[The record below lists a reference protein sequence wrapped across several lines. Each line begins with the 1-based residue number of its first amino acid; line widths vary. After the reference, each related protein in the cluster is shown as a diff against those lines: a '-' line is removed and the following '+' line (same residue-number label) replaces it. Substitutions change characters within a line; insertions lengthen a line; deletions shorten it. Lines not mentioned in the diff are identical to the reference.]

1 MIKKRYG
8 LIIFSIHVWF
18 YQIHLS
24 LLFLLSFYHIEIRY
38 FHKKVLPTSVQQC
51 SKCVQERE
59 GSTANK
65 RQAANNKHQEQ
76 WHPKSNSHAQGSHC
90 SCCYWR
96 VNFTVTL
103 CCCCCLQQKQFP
115 ERARRVASHSKIFDV
130 IVGVVGVVSGRDGH
144 RLWPFGRARLA
155 RFASIF

>member
-1 MIKKRYG
+1 MCGFIKY
-8 LIIFSIHVWF
+8 IC
-18 YQIHLS
+18 LS
-24 LLFLLSFYHIEIRY
+24 SSCSHFTILKFATSTKKCCLLLCNSAA
-38 FHKKVLPTSVQQC
+38 SVC
-51 SKCVQERE
+51 KRE

-103 CCCCCLQQKQFP
+103 CCCCLQQKQFP

-130 IVGVVGVVSGRDGH
+130 IVVVVVAIGVVSGRDGH
-144 RLWPFGRARLA
+144 RLWPFGSARLA